1 MRYTHILKADNLK
14 LIFLSILFS
23 SHIFFWDIK
32 LINNYGLRELIGLVI
47 FYFLY
52 ELIKND
58 FLIFRKNIKNI
69 FYIFLIIL
77 FFSVHLFLNNNIDN
91 RILHIQSLQGLIG
104 ISFLL
109 FIIFFYYEFIEKNI
123 NKFIN
128 IFLIIF
134 FISFLFTD
142 LTLLRWVI

>member
-1 MRYTHILKADNLK
+1 M
-14 LIFLSILFS
+14 
-23 SHIFFWDIK
+23 
-32 LINNYGLRELIGLVI
+32 
-47 FYFLY
+47 
-52 ELIKND
+52 
-58 FLIFRKNIKNI
+58 
-69 FYIFLIIL
+69 
-77 FFSVHLFLNNNIDN
+77 FFSIHLFLNNNIDN

-134 FISFLFTD
+134 FISFLFAD
-142 LTLLRWVI
+142 LTTSSIGDINSICASYLKNNK